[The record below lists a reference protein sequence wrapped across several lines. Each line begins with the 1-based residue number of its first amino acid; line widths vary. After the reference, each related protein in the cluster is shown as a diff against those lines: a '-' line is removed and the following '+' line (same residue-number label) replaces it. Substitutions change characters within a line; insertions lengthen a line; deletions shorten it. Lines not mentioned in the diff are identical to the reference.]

1 MTRSLGVDL
10 RWRVIEAV
18 EEGVSAREAARRFK
32 VGISTAIKWHRRYRE
47 TGETRPRKQGQPS
60 RSRLDPHEGFI
71 LGLIFEQPDITLTE
85 IGECLAE
92 EHDIHV
98 VPSTIWYFLDKRGVT
113 FKKRRRTPPSN
124 SAPMS

>member
-1 MTRSLGVDL
+1 MTKSLGVDL
-10 RWRVIEAV
+10 RWRVIEEV
-18 EEGVSAREAARRFK
+18 EEVVSAREAARRFK

-47 TGETRPRKQGQPS
+47 SGETRPRKQGQPS

-71 LGLIFEQPDITLTE
+71 LALISEQPDITLTE

-92 EHDIHV
+92 KHDIHV

>member
-10 RWRVIEAV
+10 RWRVIEAA
-18 EEGVSAREAARRFK
+18 EEGVSAREVARRFR
-32 VGISTAIKWHRRYRE
+32 VGISTAIKWHRRYRD

-60 RSRLDPHEGFI
+60 RSRLDPHEGSI
-71 LGLIFEQPDITLTE
+71 LAMISEHPDITLAE

-98 VPSTIWYFLDKRGVT
+98 VPSTIWHFLDKRGVT
-113 FKKRRRTPPSN
+113 FKK
-124 SAPMS
+124 

>member
-1 MTRSLGVDL
+1 MTKSLGVDL
-10 RWRVIEAV
+10 RWHVIEEV
-18 EEGVSAREAARRFK
+18 EEVVSAREAARRFK

-71 LGLIFEQPDITLTE
+71 LALISEQPDITLTE

-92 EHDIHV
+92 KHDIHV

>member
-47 TGETRPRKQGQPS
+47 TGE
-60 RSRLDPHEGFI
+60 
-71 LGLIFEQPDITLTE
+71 
-85 IGECLAE
+85 CLAE
-92 EHDIHV
+92 GHDIHV

-113 FKKRRRTPPSN
+113 FKKRQRTPPSN

>member
-1 MTRSLGVDL
+1 MTKSLGVDL
-10 RWRVIEAV
+10 RWRVIEEV
-18 EEGVSAREAARRFK
+18 EEVVSAREAARRFK

-71 LGLIFEQPDITLTE
+71 LALISEQPDITLTE

-92 EHDIHV
+92 KHDIHV